1 MFFGGKMQKQV
12 NQTENEN
19 GKFFVPYTK
28 VLTIPKVSS
37 IICEQFHKRQDIEK
51 VICPD
56 TVEIVDQTAFAE
68 CLNLKE
74 VVFSEGVKKIL
85 SGAFSG
91 CENLEKVNFPDSI
104 EVVDSL
110 AFYGC
115 SKLGD
120 FQAPQNLTKIGR
132 QAFMWC
138 SGINGV
144 IFKDKLKSIGNE
156 SFSECTNL
164 KYAIF
169 EDGLT
174 QVGSEAFSGC
184 ENLKIVHLGNN
195 VKQIGFGAFE
205 KCVGLEYITL
215 PKALEKIDSNTF
227 DRCKNLKQI
236 SIPSNV
242 QTIDGQAFK
251 SCENLEN
258 VTFEGQIKMISHGVF
273 LNCPKL
279 TKIVVPNSV
288 EKLFENSFP
297 AQMNFLYLNKNSQ
310 DFVLTAEKDENLS
323 KTHYEIFIENG
334 NLGPFL
340 NKNYRTNFVD
350 VNNMK
355 EQGILKFFP
364 SKDTLNNFPFG
375 QIQNFFTNKN
385 YRRWDALTICANLKS
400 PHTDLEMQAF
410 SGLLKIFY
418 ALGGFSENQGQSE
431 KAFHYTLQH
440 IVTPTS
446 QNQNFGELHQFLSKK
461 FAPLTPKGP
470 YNPNFAKFFMKY
482 YHQNPDFLTFNFNGE
497 NRLPVGKFD
506 YLPWVENSFEAIEK
520 NFAHKTI
527 NGTGKHETLTPNFV
541 AKHSRSV
548 TYDNV
553 SEENEQFARLV
564 GSFGYSQENFEK
576 MQKVLENGK
585 QCKQLLCLSDGVFH
599 DICFKLLKKSDTLG
613 FVLGDITNCCMRFG
627 DLAESCITDAYENET
642 SGLIVF
648 ERAKN
653 KDEPSFKNI
662 LAQAFVWY
670 DANTKTICLDNI
682 EIPRTVKLELEK
694 SLDNS
699 FDDLFKC
706 VKKCAENLLRETE
719 KNGIDVNRVT
729 VGSKHNDLR
738 LLLEKYCKLEYK
750 PKAKV
755 SNGVF
760 SDAED
765 GQFLLAEKGFSF
777 NKIKTLNN

>member
-1 MFFGGKMQKQV
+1 MQES
-12 NQTENEN
+12 QTTQANTTN
-19 GKFFVPYTK
+19 GKFFKPYAK
-28 VLTIPKVSS
+28 VLVIPKVASVVCS
-37 IICEQFHKRQDIEK
+37 QFHKRQDLEK
-51 VICPD
+51 VIFPN

-91 CENLEKVNFPDSI
+91 CENLENVNLPDSV
-104 EVVDSL
+104 EVVDSQ

-115 SKLGD
+115 SKLRD
-120 FQAPQNLTKIGR
+120 FQTPKNLTKIGR

-138 SGINGV
+138 SGIGGV
-144 IFKDKLKSIGNE
+144 IFKDTLQSIGNE

-169 EDGLT
+169 ENSLK

-184 ENLKIVHLGNN
+184 ENLKIVHLGNG
-195 VKQIGFGAFE
+195 VKQIGPSAFA
-205 KCVGLEYITL
+205 KCFGLENITL
-215 PKALEKIDSNTF
+215 PTALEKIECNTF

-236 SIPSNV
+236 SIPKNV
-242 QTIDGQAFK
+242 QTIESQAFR

-258 VTFEGQIKMISHGVF
+258 VIFEGEIKTISHGAF

-279 TKIVVPNSV
+279 TKIVIPNSV

-297 AQMNFLYLNKNSQ
+297 AQMNFLYLNKNTQ
-310 DFVLTAEKDENLS
+310 DFLLTTTKDENLS
-323 KTHYEIFIENG
+323 KTHYEILIENG
-334 NLGPFL
+334 NLGPFSS
-340 NKNYRTNFVD
+340 KNYRTNFVII
-350 VNNMK
+350 NNMK
-355 EQGILKFFP
+355 EQGLLKFFP
-364 SKDTLNNFPFG
+364 SKSTLQAFPFG

-385 YRRWDALTICANLKS
+385 YRRWDALAICANLKN
-400 PHTDLEMQAF
+400 PHTSLETQAF

-440 IVTPTS
+440 IIVPS
-446 QNQNFGELHQFLSKK
+446 QNQSFGELHHFLAEK
-461 FAPLTPKGP
+461 FEPINPTGP
-470 YNPNFAKFFMKY
+470 YNPNFSKFFMKY

-506 YLPWVENSFEAIEK
+506 YLPWVENSFGAIEK
-520 NFAHKTI
+520 NFANKTI
-527 NGTGKHETLTPNFV
+527 NGTGKHEILTPNFV

-548 TYDNV
+548 AYDNITNG
-553 SEENEQFARLV
+553 NEPFASLV

-576 MQKVLENGK
+576 MQKVLEKGK
-585 QCKQLLCLSDGVFH
+585 QCKQLLRLNEETSN
-599 DICFKLLKKSDTLG
+599 DICFKLLKKNDTLG

-627 DLAESCITDAYENET
+627 DLAESCIVDAYENET

-648 ERAKN
+648 EKAKN

-694 SLDNS
+694 NLDNS

-706 VKKCAENLLRETE
+706 VKKCAKNLMRETE
-719 KNGIDVNRVT
+719 KNGIEVNRVT

-738 LLLEKYCKLEYK
+738 PLLEKYCKLEYK
-750 PKAKV
+750 PKAKA

-760 SDAED
+760 SDAEES
-765 GQFLLAEKGFSF
+765 QFVLAEKSF
-777 NKIKTLNN
+777 EFGKIKTLNN